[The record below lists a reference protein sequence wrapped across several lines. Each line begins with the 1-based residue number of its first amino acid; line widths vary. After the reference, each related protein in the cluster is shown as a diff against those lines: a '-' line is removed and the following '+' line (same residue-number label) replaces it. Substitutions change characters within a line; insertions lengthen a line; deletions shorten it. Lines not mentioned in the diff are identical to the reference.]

1 MGMSGSLSNQGPL
14 SGQRLGDKYLLGA
27 LLGQGGFGVVY
38 HAQHLLLNRPQAIKI
53 LLEQHFTN
61 PKFRERFLREART
74 LAALDHPN
82 IVHVDDFGL
91 EGSHAFLVMPYIGG
105 GTLQGTLKARRG
117 PLGLNEVWRAL
128 EQIGA
133 ALDYAH
139 ARHVVHLD
147 LKPLNLLLHEDGR
160 LLLTDFGLAHL
171 MEQGAVE
178 GGTSLAFGTPSY
190 MSPEHFDGQ
199 PGQQSDVYALGVIL
213 YQMLTGRLPFEG
225 STPRAILLKVLAE
238 APPPLGSVRPDLP
251 PGLEG
256 VVNKALAKQ
265 IAGRYQTAGDLLA
278 DFKAAMAGRQTQALS
293 SGPSI
298 ANAPTRLTPPP
309 QPPQNST
316 IWTASP
322 PGAPPDTTIRASNP
336 PGAPVPLPPT
346 LRAVH
351 PPVEPG
357 ALSMQLPP
365 AITPDKAPAPGAT
378 PAGASSDQIL
388 KELEE
393 LKAAM
398 RQLVQQNPQQAA
410 ALGVQGI
417 TPSAAAARAEA
428 KPIRPGLKRAKVW
441 TRGFTALF
449 MSLAVVLAG
458 LFVVGVAVRADDIFY
473 PFYGY
478 LESYCGNDNCDY
490 YYYAYNRSI
499 PIGFLVVALALVG
512 ACLIIST
519 IGFFVTRS
527 KLMRFGVFLL
537 QFLSAASAA
546 ILLIGGTQMIND
558 HVNIFDDYGFFIAFG
573 IFILFFANLSLLLLS
588 YRIRPWKGGWWI
600 LFPVALALAPLLL
613 LFRPSGWKWRPDAIP
628 LLFLSP
634 LGLFFIWD
642 FSFIGEL
649 VFGLFMLTYLVLSL
663 AFLLIVQSERV
674 QQRMQHPAQATI
686 AAQMAP

>member
-1 MGMSGSLSNQGPL
+1 MGTSGPTSNQGPL

-38 HAQHLLLNRPQAIKI
+38 QAQHILLNRPQAIKI

-91 EGSHAFLVMPYIGG
+91 EGTHAFLVMPYIGG

-128 EQIGA
+128 EQICA

-147 LKPLNLLLHEDGR
+147 LKPLNLLLHEDRR

-265 IAGRYQTAGDLLA
+265 IAGRYQTAGELLA
-278 DFKAAMAGRQTQALS
+278 DFKAAMAGRQTQAFS
-293 SGPSI
+293 SDASI
-298 ANAPTRLTPPP
+298 ANAPTRLTP
-309 QPPQNST
+309 QPPHNST

-346 LRAVH
+346 IRAVN
-351 PPVEPG
+351 PPIEPG
-357 ALSMQLPP
+357 ELSMQLPP
-365 AITPDKAPAPGAT
+365 AITPDKSPAPGAT

-410 ALGVQGI
+410 ALSAQGI
-417 TPSAAAARAEA
+417 APPASSAPAGAKSARQ
-428 KPIRPGLKRAKVW
+428 GLKRVKVW
-441 TRGFTALF
+441 TPGFSILFSFAFIIAGLLTALSVGILKDRF
-449 MSLAVVLAG
+449 FISLCLPIIDSYNCVIG
-458 LFVVGVAVRADDIFY
+458 T
-473 PFYGY
+473 GY
-478 LESYCGNDNCDY
+478 LEQGGLVISTL
-490 YYYAYNRSI
+490 AV
-499 PIGFLVVALALVG
+499 GFLGLICLA
-512 ACLIIST
+512 
-519 IGFFVTRS
+519 GFFVTRS
-527 KLMRFGVFLL
+527 KLMRRAVLPL
-537 QFLSAASAA
+537 QLLSAMSAA
-546 ILLIGGTQMIND
+546 IWLYGGSEALTSQGSSGFPID
-558 HVNIFDDYGFFIAFG
+558 VISLYTIPIFF
-573 IFILFFANLSLLLLS
+573 LEHLSLLLLS
-588 YRIRPWKGGWWI
+588 YRIAPWRFSWKTGFGLIPIIIGI
-600 LFPVALALAPLLL
+600 LVPALLL
-613 LFRPSGWKWRPDAIP
+613 LLRPSGWRWHPETIF
-628 LLFLSP
+628 LLIGGEVFLS
-634 LGLFFIWD
+634 
-642 FSFIGEL
+642 SY
-649 VFGLFMLTYLVLSL
+649 FGRYGLVLGPFILSNFLYAL

-674 QQRMQHPAQATI
+674 MKNEQRK
-686 AAQMAP
+686 AALAGQKP